1 MKCAYSNKRRAIAQG
16 RAGLTHEYK
25 KRSIQNIGIPTI
37 GTQMND
43 DKTLHSLTLELR
55 MLMGVMA
62 KMARISLE
70 QRLQAQ
76 GNDVSGL
83 QYHLLRM
90 LAFDGAQTTSEL
102 AKKFHLD
109 PSTLVPAVDG
119 LERREMITRE
129 RDSKDRRRVMLTLTP
144 RGANVVKAFDVVSDD
159 DPMLLSLRQM
169 GEADARQLVALLKA
183 MILHLPEGNAMLE
196 SVQARLNGGEDRC

>member
-1 MKCAYSNKRRAIAQG
+1 MCKAGQKGYRQTCAFAY
-16 RAGLTHEYK
+16 LTYALKNH
-25 KRSIQNIGIPTI
+25 SIQNIGIPTI

-62 KMARISLE
+62 KMARMSLE

-76 GNDVSGL
+76 GNDMSGL
-83 QYHLLRM
+83 QYHLLRV
-90 LAFDGAQTTSEL
+90 LAFDGEQTTSEL
-102 AKKFHLD
+102 AKKLHLD

-119 LERREMITRE
+119 LERREMVTRE
-129 RDSKDRRRVMLTLTP
+129 RDSKDRRRVIIRLAP
-144 RGANVVKAFDVVSDD
+144 RGEEVVKAFDVIGDD
-159 DPMLLSLRQM
+159 DPMLLSLRAM

-183 MILHLPEGNAMLE
+183 MIQHLPEGDAMLS
-196 SVQARLNGGEDRC
+196 SVQARLNGGGEDRC